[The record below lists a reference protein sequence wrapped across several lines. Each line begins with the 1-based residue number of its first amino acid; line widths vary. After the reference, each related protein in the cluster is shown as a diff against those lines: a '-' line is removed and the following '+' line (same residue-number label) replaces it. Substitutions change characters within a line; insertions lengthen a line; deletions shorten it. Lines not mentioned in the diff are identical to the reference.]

1 MAMTFEYIETYG
13 TYKTIKASFTT
24 SGAGAASG
32 TTKAISGRIVCVTTI
47 PGAAAPSVGWDVTIA
62 DHNGLSIFA
71 QCPAAIGTAMAA
83 RSATGADQEYFYLLP
98 LSSATNVEMPTHP
111 TVNGPLTIGVVNG
124 GDTKNGTIEII
135 WHPG

>member
-1 MAMTFEYIETYG
+1 MAMTFEYIESYG
-13 TYKTIKASFTT
+13 VYKTIKATFET

-71 QCPAAIGTAMAA
+71 QCPTAVITAMGA
-83 RSATGADQEYFYLLP
+83 RSNAAADLEYFFLLP
-98 LSSATNVEMPTHP
+98 TGTVANVEMPRHP
-111 TVNGPLTIGVVNG
+111 TVNGPLTIGVANG